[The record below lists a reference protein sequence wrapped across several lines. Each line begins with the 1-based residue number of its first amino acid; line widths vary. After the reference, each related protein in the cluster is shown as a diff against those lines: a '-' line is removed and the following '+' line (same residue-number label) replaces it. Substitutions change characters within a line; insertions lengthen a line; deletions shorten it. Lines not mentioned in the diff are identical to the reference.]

1 MDAFFTSESPLEWV
15 NKTCARLG
23 IKPGER
29 LLVVRIGTA
38 TMQFFTGGVLVKS
51 YVVSTSKRPPSN
63 VKDSL
68 GTPRGL
74 HEIAERIGAGQPP
87 GMVYKSRVPT
97 GRHFSE
103 LPDSTQ
109 NDNLITSRILWL
121 RGLEPGV
128 NRGGHVD
135 TYERYVYIH
144 GTNHEDRIGEPLSSG
159 CVLMRNVEIVELSEE
174 VRNGDLVLITN

>member
-1 MDAFFTSESPLEWV
+1 MV

-29 LLVVRIGTA
+29 VLVVRIGTA
-38 TMQFFTGGVLVKS
+38 TLQFFAKGVLVKS
-51 YVVSTSKRPPSN
+51 YVISTSKRPPSN

-87 GMVYKSRVPT
+87 GMVFKSRVPT
-97 GRHFSE
+97 GRHYHEVIGSDDDRE
-103 LPDSTQ
+103 H
-109 NDNLITSRILWL
+109 NLITGRILWL

-128 NRGGHVD
+128 NRGGDVD

-144 GTNHEDRIGEPLSSG
+144 GTNHEDRIGEPLSAG
-159 CVLMRNVEIVELSEE
+159 CVLMRNTEVVELYEQ
-174 VRNGDLVLITN
+174 VRVGDQVLIID